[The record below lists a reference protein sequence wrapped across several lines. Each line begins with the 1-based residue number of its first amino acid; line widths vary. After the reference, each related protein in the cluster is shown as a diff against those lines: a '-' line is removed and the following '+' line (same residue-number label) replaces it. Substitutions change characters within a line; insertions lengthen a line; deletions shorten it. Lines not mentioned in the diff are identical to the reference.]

1 VDLGARAGTA
11 IGHLSGG
18 QKKRASLA
26 NEIVSQPNL
35 LFLDEVTSRLDEGA
49 DWEMMKLFRR
59 MADGGMTIVCV
70 THTVANVEDFCHK
83 IVILVN
89 PGVLAFYGTA
99 AEARRY
105 FRVDKLGDV
114 YRVLASRSDE
124 EWRDQ
129 YQRSEECLHSHLTRA
144 LAEAHIAAASS
155 GRRSLPETWRQLAS
169 WPAATEISYFP
180 TARHW
185 GWRRLKAC
193 WPAF

>member
-59 MADGGMTIVCV
+59 LADGGMTIVCV

-89 PGVLAFYGTA
+89 PGSSRFMARPRKHAAISASTNWGTSIA
-99 AEARRY
+99 CWRRGATRSGAISTSGARS
-105 FRVDKLGDV
+105 V
-114 YRVLASRSDE
+114 
-124 EWRDQ
+124 
-129 YQRSEECLHSHLTRA
+129 
-144 LAEAHIAAASS
+144 AASS
-155 GRRSLPETWRQLAS
+155 IRT
-169 WPAATEISYFP
+169 
-180 TARHW
+180 
-185 GWRRLKAC
+185 
-193 WPAF
+193 